1 MYLYVFIMDAASIK
15 KPIIYPHIC
24 YQNLDM
30 VRSLTIFYLSHGSLV
45 FLIRNIFLL
54 SFQLLLVE
62 LMKTPPNVKTT
73 WYLSHC
79 TWHLK
84 NILWILQMIL
94 LKSFLTLQ
102 ENLEYL
108 QCTSITRELTSVKK
122 NLNLEKLILSILKML
137 KEFKTNKATGVDNVA
152 RRFL

>member
-1 MYLYVFIMDAASIK
+1 M
-15 KPIIYPHIC
+15 
-24 YQNLDM
+24 
-30 VRSLTIFYLSHGSLV
+30 
-45 FLIRNIFLL
+45 
-54 SFQLLLVE
+54 
-62 LMKTPPNVKTT
+62 
-73 WYLSHC
+73 
-79 TWHLK
+79 
-84 NILWILQMIL
+84 QMIL